1 MGRTHTH
8 LTKGNSEYTHTHTR
22 VLQEWRLELICVCV
36 CVQGGAGVPTEGAG
50 VSVGAILS
58 EVCGSEASAAAQSG
72 CGATREPER
81 HTDGATEERQ
91 PGTA

>member
-1 MGRTHTH
+1 M
-8 LTKGNSEYTHTHTR
+8 
-22 VLQEWRLELICVCV
+22 CVCV
-36 CVQGGAGVPTEGAG
+36 CAQGGAGVPAAGAG
-50 VSVGAILS
+50 VSLGAILS

-72 CGATREPER
+72 YGESREPER

>member
-1 MGRTHTH
+1 MC
-8 LTKGNSEYTHTHTR
+8 
-22 VLQEWRLELICVCV
+22 VCVCV
-36 CVQGGAGVPTEGAG
+36 CVQDGDGIPAAGAG
-50 VSVGAILS
+50 VSVRAILS

-81 HTDGATEERQ
+81 HTDGATEGRQ